1 MAEPQADTDPTG
13 SRPPPPRFRPVR
25 LWLIV
30 TALWTAA
37 TLDRLGWP
45 SVPSSTDPAPTHRGL
60 IWILLI
66 LPPVMFAV
74 MIRAIC
80 MITGRDPDRRR

>member
-1 MAEPQADTDPTG
+1 MSEPEAESEPAG
-13 SRPPPPRFRPVR
+13 SPPPPRRFRPVR

-45 SVPSSTDPAPTHRGL
+45 TVSSPTEQAPGHGGL
-60 IWILLI
+60 IWILLV

-80 MITGRDPDRRR
+80 MITARDQDRRG